1 VPGSIVLGPVRDNRR
16 SGVTALWVKVCGLTT
31 PEGVAA
37 AVDAGVDAVGFVF
50 AESKRKVSPRQ
61 AAELARGVPRHIVRV
76 AVMLHPSQA
85 ELDEVWSQFR
95 PDELQTDADDLATLR
110 VPNGLQVTPVFRAG
124 RELPAALPERLLFEG
139 PVSGTGETT
148 DWSAA
153 ARLAT
158 RTQLIL
164 AGGLNPTNVADAI
177 ATARPFGVDVSSGV
191 EARPGVKDPFKI
203 HEFVRNARAAGRGAL
218 K

>member
-1 VPGSIVLGPVRDNRR
+1 MI
-16 SGVTALWVKVCGLTT
+16 WVKVCGLTT
-31 PEGVAA
+31 PDAVAA

-50 AESKRKVSPRQ
+50 AESKRKVTVQR
-61 AAELARGVPRHIVRV
+61 AAELARAVPSSVLRV

-85 ELDEVWSQFR
+85 QLDEVWSQFR
-95 PDELQTDADDLATLR
+95 PDVLQTDLDDLVYLR
-110 VPNGLQVTPVFRAG
+110 VPTGLQVTPVIRAG
-124 RELPAALPERLLFEG
+124 RELPVPLPTRLLFEG

-153 ARLAT
+153 AKVAA

-164 AGGLNPTNVADAI
+164 AGGLKPENVADAI
-177 ATARPFGVDVSSGV
+177 EMARPFGVDVSSGV
-191 EARPGVKDPFKI
+191 EARPGVKDPAKI
-203 HEFVRNARAAGRGAL
+203 YEFVRIARAAGSGAM

>member
-1 VPGSIVLGPVRDNRR
+1 
-16 SGVTALWVKVCGLTT
+16 VTALWVKVCGLTT
-31 PEGVAA
+31 PDAVAA
-37 AVDAGVDAVGFVF
+37 AVDAGVNAVGFVF
-50 AESKRKVSPRQ
+50 AESKRKVTAQR
-61 AAELARGVPRHIVRV
+61 AAELSRDVPGNIVRV

-85 ELDEVWSQFR
+85 QLDEVWSQFR
-95 PDELQTDADDLATLR
+95 PDVLQTDIDDLAALR
-110 VPNGLQVTPVFRAG
+110 VPEDLQVTPVLRAG
-124 RELPAALPERLLFEG
+124 RELPALLPARLLFEG

-153 ARLAT
+153 AKLAA

-164 AGGLNPTNVADAI
+164 AGGLKPTNVADAI

-191 EARPGVKDPFKI
+191 EVRPGLKDPAKI
-203 HEFVRNARAAGRGAL
+203 HEFVRNARAAANGAV

>member
-1 VPGSIVLGPVRDNRR
+1 V
-16 SGVTALWVKVCGLTT
+16 SGDIWVKVCGLTT
-31 PEGVAA
+31 SEAVAA
-37 AVDAGVDAVGFVF
+37 AVGAGVNAVGFVF
-50 AESKRKVSPRQ
+50 AESKRRVTPLQ
-61 AAELARGVPRHIVRV
+61 AAELARDVPRDIVRV

-95 PDELQTDADDLATLR
+95 PDVLQTDVDDLATLR
-110 VPNGLQVTPVFRAG
+110 VPAGLQVTPVFRAG
-124 RELPAALPERLLFEG
+124 RELPPILPARLLFEG

-164 AGGLNPTNVADAI
+164 AGGLKPANVAEAI
-177 ATARPFGVDVSSGV
+177 AAARPFGVDVSSGV
-191 EARPGVKDPFKI
+191 EARPGVKDPQKI
-203 HEFVRNARAAGRGAL
+203 YDFVRNVRSLSG
-218 K
+218 